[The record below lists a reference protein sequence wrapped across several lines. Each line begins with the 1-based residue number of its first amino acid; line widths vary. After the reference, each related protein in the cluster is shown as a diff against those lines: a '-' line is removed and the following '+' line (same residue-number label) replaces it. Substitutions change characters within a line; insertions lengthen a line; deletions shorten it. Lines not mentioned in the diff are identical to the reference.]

1 MTAGELGRLSNE
13 ELAEVMASAGTFDP
27 AALAGSVYRGTSL
40 GLPGWIERLT
50 WKKFAK
56 AFALEAGGV
65 RGWNI
70 RVEQDGLDRPWR
82 PRRRAGAPITFGPF
96 AVTTSSAGV
105 VLDYNV
111 RGGLMRAL
119 RDPLIALDADAD
131 LILGRSLLAIGGRR
145 IATPSFFTLER
156 DRALGPS
163 SSLR

>member
-1 MTAGELGRLSNE
+1 MTAAELNRLSND
-13 ELAEVMASAGTFDP
+13 ELAEVMASAPTFDP
-27 AALAGSVYRGTSL
+27 ATLAGSVYRGTSL

-56 AFALEAGGV
+56 AFAREGDHV

-70 RVEQDGLDRPWR
+70 RVEQDSLELPWR

-96 AVTTSSAGV
+96 AVKVTSTGV

-131 LILGRSLLAIGGRR
+131 LLLGRSLLAIGSRR
-145 IATPSFFTLER
+145 LPTPSFFTLER
-156 DRALGPS
+156 DRTLGPS

>member
-1 MTAGELGRLSNE
+1 MTAAELGRLSND
-13 ELAEVMASAGTFDP
+13 ELAEVMASAPAFDP
-27 AALAGSVYRGTSL
+27 VPLAGSVYRGTSL

-56 AFALEAGGV
+56 AFAREGDRL

-70 RVEQDGLDRPWR
+70 RVEQDALDRPWR

-96 AVTTSSAGV
+96 AVEITPAGV

-111 RGGLMRAL
+111 PGGLLRAL
-119 RDPLIALDADAD
+119 RDPLIALDDDAD
-131 LILGRSLLAIGGRR
+131 LLLGRSLIAIGGRR
-145 IATPSFFTLER
+145 LPTPSFFTLER
-156 DRALGPS
+156 DRTLGPS